1 MELIKHKTDKLEALF
16 TLLILVGIKEEDLMT
31 KSLTGQ
37 RPNSSVIHAR
47 ESMDKDA
54 LNIVYSL
61 CFNCFRTS
69 CYIYISLTKPPFG
82 L

>member
-16 TLLILVGIKEEDLMT
+16 TLLILVGIKEAELMT

-47 ESMDKDA
+47 ESMDKGA
-54 LNIVYSL
+54 LNIVYGE
-61 CFNCFRTS
+61 TS